1 MVKDNNTEYIRT
13 LENQFPKSQ
22 KKKRKNQTKDMYR
35 NLIEKETNGRHM
47 KRYSTSLVILKC

>member
-47 KRYSTSLVILKC
+47 KRYSTSLVI